1 MCAQDSE
8 METGRVK
15 TGQVGEREREK
26 TEGRGKRGRGGSGD
40 AGRETQQ
47 QAEME
52 CTRRL
57 GQQAGRGKVSVE
69 GKALQNNGPS
79 QMPRVGLGF
88 TWSHTA

>member
-15 TGQVGEREREK
+15 TGQVGE
-26 TEGRGKRGRGGSGD
+26 GRGKRGRGGSGD

-47 QAEME
+47 ADME

-69 GKALQNNGPS
+69 GKALQSNGPS